1 LLYQA
6 CWYPNQFNIQEV
18 LVMNNFFRSIGA
30 ILLLLLSS
38 GCASTA
44 NNNFNSLL
52 WMQSASEYKANTIQA
67 YNTALKNIDAAL
79 DDRTWTAAKEQVG
92 DCSSLPPA
100 IVMDIDETVLDNSR
114 YMGKVVL
121 ESGEWSSATWN
132 EWVALKDAP
141 AVPGAVE
148 FINAMR
154 GKNVKVIFISNRE
167 CKKGGTPG
175 AEYCQ
180 EAGTIENLAKVGVG
194 GVRPEDLLLL
204 GEEAGWTSEKK
215 SRREYI
221 SKKYRIVM
229 LFGDDLG
236 DFLAGVK
243 SGITP
248 QERDRL
254 VGDNTNNWGR
264 KWFMLPN
271 PTYGSWISILHDPKS
286 QYIMKY

>member
-1 LLYQA
+1 
-6 CWYPNQFNIQEV
+6 
-18 LVMNNFFRSIGA
+18 MSNFFRSIGA
-30 ILLLLLSS
+30 MLLLLLSS

-67 YNTALKNIDAAL
+67 YNTALKNIDATL

-114 YMGKVVL
+114 YMGKMVL
-121 ESGEWSSATWN
+121 DGGEWSSATWN

-154 GKNVKVIFISNRE
+154 GKNVKVIFISNRK
-167 CKKGGTPG
+167 CKKGDTPG

-180 EAGTIENLAKVGVG
+180 EAATIENLAKVGVG

-204 GEEAGWTSEKK
+204 GEEAGWTTEKK

-221 SKKYRIVM
+221 SKKYRIMM

-248 QERDRL
+248 QERDHL